1 MDWEDARLF
10 LTVAREGRL
19 LGAAKRLG
27 INQSTLSRRLT
38 HLERDL
44 QTTLVVRGPQGC
56 ALTAE
61 GQALAQRLERAEDAL
76 LEGEALF
83 RDRSTRVSGTVR
95 IGTPDGFGVHFLAP
109 RLNRLATRHPDL
121 ALELVPVP
129 RSFSLSQRE
138 ADVAIIVGRPER
150 GRAVVSRL
158 TDYSLGLYAAQ
169 DYLAEMGAPK
179 APEDLAAHRLV
190 GYVEDLLYAR
200 TLDYAAEFFGAL
212 PPRIAISSALGQFEA
227 VRAGAGVGVLHDYI
241 ARKEAGLVRL
251 MPEISVRRSYWLAY
265 HESQR
270 AIHRVQA
277 VVSFI
282 KAAVAREPGWVIDG
296 SGGPGAQASA
306 ARPSQTR

>member
-27 INQSTLSRRLT
+27 LNQSTLSRRLT

-121 ALELVPVP
+121 ALELVPV
-129 RSFSLSQRE
+129 FAKNELHRE
-138 ADVAIIVGRPER
+138 ALAAITLFARAAAAEEATVEVVQKTLEALKKAAER
-150 GRAVVSRL
+150 G
-158 TDYSLGLYAAQ
+158 
-169 DYLAEMGAPK
+169 
-179 APEDLAAHRLV
+179 
-190 GYVEDLLYAR
+190 
-200 TLDYAAEFFGAL
+200 
-212 PPRIAISSALGQFEA
+212 
-227 VRAGAGVGVLHDYI
+227 
-241 ARKEAGLVRL
+241 
-251 MPEISVRRSYWLAY
+251 
-265 HESQR
+265 
-270 AIHRVQA
+270 
-277 VVSFI
+277 
-282 KAAVAREPGWVIDG
+282 
-296 SGGPGAQASA
+296 
-306 ARPSQTR
+306 